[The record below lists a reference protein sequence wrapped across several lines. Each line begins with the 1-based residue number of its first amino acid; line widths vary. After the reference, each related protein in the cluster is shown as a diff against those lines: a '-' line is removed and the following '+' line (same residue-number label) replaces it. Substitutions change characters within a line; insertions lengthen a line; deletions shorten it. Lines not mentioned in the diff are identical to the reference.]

1 MKSEIRVA
9 AATAVESLLTA
20 IPNLIPVRVGKKDGY
35 AIDTGVKDENGN
47 PVYAVIEATVKN
59 TEATKTTPAFDLD
72 AAVAARQEN
81 DEKPKKVNLKKDEPD
96 PEKEAR
102 AAKREEIMNALLA
115 WCAENLTDTGMST
128 SDIWGAVPAL
138 RETGTT
144 IMQAGSFLKALAADY
159 PDIIKREIVD
169 HKTMYSRA

>member
-9 AATAVESLLTA
+9 AATAVESLLTS

-35 AIDTGVKDENGN
+35 AVDTGVKDENGN

-72 AAVAARQEN
+72 AAIAARAEN
-81 DEKPKKVNLKKDEPD
+81 DAKPKKEAKSAEPD

-102 AAKREEIMNALLA
+102 AAKREQEKATLLA
-115 WCAENLTDTGMST
+115 WCAENL
-128 SDIWGAVPAL
+128 SDEPLTATNIKEAIPEMAALTVMAV
-138 RETGTT
+138 
-144 IMQAGSFLKALAADY
+144 GSHLKALAADN
-159 PDIIKREIVD
+159 PGIIKREMANGKVVY
-169 HKTMYSRA
+169 TRA

>member
-81 DEKPKKVNLKKDEPD
+81 DNKPKKEAKPNEPD

-102 AAKREEIMNALLA
+102 AAKREELMNALLA

-138 RETGTT
+138 RETGTS
-144 IMQAGSFLKALAADY
+144 IMQAGSFLKTLAAAY

-169 HKTMYSRA
+169 HKTMYFRA

>member
-35 AIDTGVKDENGN
+35 AVDTGVKDENGN

-72 AAVAARQEN
+72 AAIAARAEN
-81 DEKPKKVNLKKDEPD
+81 DAKPKKEAKSAEPD

-102 AAKREEIMNALLA
+102 AAKREQEKAVLLA
-115 WCAENLTDTGMST
+115 WCAENL
-128 SDIWGAVPAL
+128 SDEPLTATNIKDAIPEMAPLTVMAV
-138 RETGTT
+138 
-144 IMQAGSFLKALAADY
+144 GSHLKALAAEN
-159 PDIIKREIVD
+159 PGVIKRDTVGGKVIY
-169 HKTMYSRA
+169 TRA

>member
-9 AATAVESLLTA
+9 AATAVESLLTV

-35 AIDTGVKDENGN
+35 AVDTGVKDENGN

-72 AAVAARQEN
+72 AAIAARAEN
-81 DEKPKKVNLKKDEPD
+81 DAKPKKETKSTEPD

-102 AAKREEIMNALLA
+102 AAKREQEKAVLLA
-115 WCAENLTDTGMST
+115 WCAKNL
-128 SDIWGAVPAL
+128 SDEPLTATNIKEAIPEMAALTVMAV
-138 RETGTT
+138 
-144 IMQAGSFLKALAADY
+144 GSHLKALAADN
-159 PDIIKREIVD
+159 PGVIKREMANGKVVY
-169 HKTMYSRA
+169 TRA

>member
-1 MKSEIRVA
+1 MKGEIRVA

-72 AAVAARQEN
+72 AAIAARQEN
-81 DEKPKKVNLKKDEPD
+81 DEKPKKEAKSTEPD

-102 AAKREEIMNALLA
+102 AAKREQEKGILLA
-115 WCAENLTDTGMST
+115 WCAENL
-128 SDIWGAVPAL
+128 SDEPLTATNIKDAIPEMAALTVMAV
-138 RETGTT
+138 
-144 IMQAGSFLKALAADY
+144 GSHLKALAADN
-159 PDIIKREIVD
+159 PGIIKRDTVNG
-169 HKTMYSRA
+169 KVVYTRA

>member
-1 MKSEIRVA
+1 MKNEIRVA

-47 PVYAVIEATVKN
+47 SVYAVIEATVKN

-72 AAVAARQEN
+72 AAIAARAEN
-81 DEKPKKVNLKKDEPD
+81 DAKPKKEAKSAEPD

-102 AAKREEIMNALLA
+102 AAKREQEKGILLA
-115 WCAENLTDTGMST
+115 WCAENL
-128 SDIWGAVPAL
+128 SDEPLTATNIKEAIPEMAALTVMAV
-138 RETGTT
+138 
-144 IMQAGSFLKALAADY
+144 GSHLKALAADN
-159 PDIIKREIVD
+159 PGIIKREMANGKVVY
-169 HKTMYSRA
+169 TRA

>member
-9 AATAVESLLTA
+9 TATAVESLLTV

-35 AIDTGVKDENGN
+35 AVDTGVKDENGN

-72 AAVAARQEN
+72 AAIAARQEN
-81 DEKPKKVNLKKDEPD
+81 DEKPKKEAKSAEPD

-102 AAKREEIMNALLA
+102 AAKRDAQKDIVLA
-115 WCAENLTDTGMST
+115 WCVANLSDEGMST
-128 SDIWGAVPAL
+128 TDIKAQIPELDGV
-138 RETGTT
+138 TVMQVGTY
-144 IMQAGSFLKALAADY
+144 LKAIAAENHS
-159 PDIIKREIVD
+159 IVKREIVNS
-169 HKTMYSRA
+169 KPMYFRA

>member
-35 AIDTGVKDENGN
+35 AVDTGVKDENGN

-72 AAVAARQEN
+72 AAIAARAEN
-81 DEKPKKVNLKKDEPD
+81 DAKPKKEAKSAEPD

-102 AAKREEIMNALLA
+102 AAKREQEKATLLA
-115 WCAENLTDTGMST
+115 WCAENL
-128 SDIWGAVPAL
+128 SDEPLTATNIKEAIPEMAALTVMAV
-138 RETGTT
+138 
-144 IMQAGSFLKALAADY
+144 GSHLKALAADN
-159 PDIIKREIVD
+159 PGVIKREMANGKVVY
-169 HKTMYSRA
+169 TRA

>member
-47 PVYAVIEATVKN
+47 PVFAVIEATVKN

-72 AAVAARQEN
+72 AAIAARQEN
-81 DEKPKKVNLKKDEPD
+81 DEKPKKEAKSAEPD

-102 AAKREEIMNALLA
+102 AAKREQEKAILLA
-115 WCAENLTDTGMST
+115 WCAENL
-128 SDIWGAVPAL
+128 SDEPLTATNIKEAIPEMAALTVMAV
-138 RETGTT
+138 
-144 IMQAGSFLKALAADY
+144 GSHLKALAADN
-159 PDIIKREIVD
+159 PGIIKRDTVGG
-169 HKTMYSRA
+169 KVVYTRA

>member
-9 AATAVESLLTA
+9 AATAVESLLTS

-35 AIDTGVKDENGN
+35 AVDTGVKDENGN

-72 AAVAARQEN
+72 AAVAARKKN
-81 DEKPKKVNLKKDEPD
+81 DAKPKKEAKSTEPD

-102 AAKREEIMNALLA
+102 AAKREQEKTVLLA
-115 WCAENLTDTGMST
+115 WCAENL
-128 SDIWGAVPAL
+128 SDEPLTATNIKDAIPEMAPLTVMAV
-138 RETGTT
+138 
-144 IMQAGSFLKALAADY
+144 GSHLKALAADN
-159 PDIIKREIVD
+159 PGVIKRDTVGG
-169 HKTMYSRA
+169 KVVYTRA

>member
-9 AATAVESLLTA
+9 AATAVESLLTS

-59 TEATKTTPAFDLD
+59 TEATKTAPGFDL
-72 AAVAARQEN
+72 VAAIAARAEN
-81 DEKPKKVNLKKDEPD
+81 DAKPKKEAKSAEPD

-102 AAKREEIMNALLA
+102 AAKREQDKATLLA
-115 WCAENLTDTGMST
+115 WCAENLSDEPMTTTDIKIACPELEGLTVM
-128 SDIWGAVPAL
+128 AV
-138 RETGTT
+138 
-144 IMQAGSFLKALAADY
+144 GSYLKALAADN
-159 PDIIKREIVD
+159 PGVIKRETVSGKILY
-169 HKTMYSRA
+169 TRA

>member
-47 PVYAVIEATVKN
+47 PVYAVLEATVKN

-72 AAVAARQEN
+72 AAIAARAEN
-81 DEKPKKVNLKKDEPD
+81 DAKPKKEAKSAEPD

-102 AAKREEIMNALLA
+102 AAKREQEKAVLLA
-115 WCAENLTDTGMST
+115 WCAENL
-128 SDIWGAVPAL
+128 SDEPLTATNIKDAVPEMAAL
-138 RETGTT
+138 TV
-144 IMQAGSFLKALAADY
+144 MAVGSHLKALAADN
-159 PDIIKREIVD
+159 PGIIKRDTVGG
-169 HKTMYSRA
+169 KVVYTRA

>member
-9 AATAVESLLTA
+9 AATAVESLLTS

-72 AAVAARQEN
+72 AAIAARQEN
-81 DEKPKKVNLKKDEPD
+81 DEKPKKVSLKKDEPD

-102 AAKREEIMNALLA
+102 AAKREQEKAVLLA
-115 WCAENLTDTGMST
+115 WCAENL
-128 SDIWGAVPAL
+128 SDEPLTATNIKEAIPEMATLTVMAV
-138 RETGTT
+138 
-144 IMQAGSFLKALAADY
+144 GSHLKALAADN
-159 PDIIKREIVD
+159 PDVIKRDTVSG
-169 HKTMYSRA
+169 KVLYTRA

>member
-9 AATAVESLLTA
+9 AATAVESLLTS

-35 AIDTGVKDENGN
+35 AVDTGVKDENGN

-72 AAVAARQEN
+72 AAIAARAEN
-81 DEKPKKVNLKKDEPD
+81 DAKPKKEAKSAEPD

-102 AAKREEIMNALLA
+102 AAKREQEKAVLLA
-115 WCAENLTDTGMST
+115 WCAENL
-128 SDIWGAVPAL
+128 SDEPLTATNIKDAIPEMATLTVMAV
-138 RETGTT
+138 
-144 IMQAGSFLKALAADY
+144 GSHLKALAADN
-159 PDIIKREIVD
+159 PGVIKRETVGG
-169 HKTMYSRA
+169 KVVYTRA

>member
-9 AATAVESLLTA
+9 AATAVESLLTS

-35 AIDTGVKDENGN
+35 AVDTGVKDENGN

-72 AAVAARQEN
+72 AAVAARKEN
-81 DEKPKKVNLKKDEPD
+81 DAKPKKEAKSTEPD

-102 AAKREEIMNALLA
+102 AAKREQEKAVLLA
-115 WCAENLTDTGMST
+115 WCAENL
-128 SDIWGAVPAL
+128 SDEPLTATNIKDAVPEMAPL
-138 RETGTT
+138 TV
-144 IMQAGSFLKALAADY
+144 MAVGSHLKALAADN
-159 PDIIKREIVD
+159 PGVIKRDTVGG
-169 HKTMYSRA
+169 KVVYTRA

>member
-47 PVYAVIEATVKN
+47 PVYAVLEATVKN

-72 AAVAARQEN
+72 AAIAARQEN
-81 DEKPKKVNLKKDEPD
+81 DSKPKKEAKSAEPD

-102 AAKREEIMNALLA
+102 AAKRSMDKDNLLA
-115 WCAENLTDTGMST
+115 WCVENLTDEPMTT
-128 SDIWGAVPAL
+128 TEIQEACPAMDGL
-138 RETGTT
+138 TVMQVGTH
-144 IMQAGSFLKALAADY
+144 LKAIATEN
-159 PDIIKREIVD
+159 PGIVKREVVGG
-169 HKTMYSRA
+169 KPVYTRA

>member
-9 AATAVESLLTA
+9 AATAVESLLTS

-35 AIDTGVKDENGN
+35 AVDTGVKDENGN

-72 AAVAARQEN
+72 AAVAARKEN
-81 DEKPKKVNLKKDEPD
+81 DAKPKKEAKPTEPD

-102 AAKREEIMNALLA
+102 AAKREQEKAVLLA
-115 WCAENLTDTGMST
+115 WCAENL
-128 SDIWGAVPAL
+128 SDEPLTATNIKDAVPEMAPL
-138 RETGTT
+138 TV
-144 IMQAGSFLKALAADY
+144 MAVGSHLKALAADN
-159 PDIIKREIVD
+159 PGVIKRETVGG
-169 HKTMYSRA
+169 KVVYTRA

>member
-59 TEATKTTPAFDLD
+59 PEATKTTPAFDLD
-72 AAVAARQEN
+72 AAVAARQES
-81 DEKPKKVNLKKDEPD
+81 DEKPKKEAKPAKSD

-102 AAKREEIMNALLA
+102 AAKREHEKEILLA
-115 WCAENLTDTGMST
+115 WCVENL
-128 SDIWGAVPAL
+128 SDEPLTATNIKEAVPEMAAL
-138 RETGTT
+138 TV
-144 IMQAGSFLKALAADY
+144 MAVGSHLKALATDN
-159 PDIIKREIVD
+159 PGIIKRDTVGG
-169 HKTMYSRA
+169 KVVYTRA

>member
-9 AATAVESLLTA
+9 AATAVESLLTS

-35 AIDTGVKDENGN
+35 AVDTGVKDENGN

-72 AAVAARQEN
+72 AAIAARAEN
-81 DEKPKKVNLKKDEPD
+81 DAKPKKEAKSTEPD

-102 AAKREEIMNALLA
+102 AAKREQEKAVLLA
-115 WCAENLTDTGMST
+115 WCAENL
-128 SDIWGAVPAL
+128 SDEPLTATNIKDAVPEMAAL
-138 RETGTT
+138 TV
-144 IMQAGSFLKALAADY
+144 MAVGSHLKALAADN
-159 PDIIKREIVD
+159 PGVIKRETVSG
-169 HKTMYSRA
+169 KVVYTRA

>member
-35 AIDTGVKDENGN
+35 AVDTGVKDENGN

-72 AAVAARQEN
+72 AAVAARAEN
-81 DEKPKKVNLKKDEPD
+81 DAKPKKEAKVKEAD
-96 PEKEAR
+96 PEVVAKR
-102 AAKREEIMNALLA
+102 AAHKERERITEE
-115 WCAENLTDTGMST
+115 WCMANLTSEPLTA
-128 SDIWGAVPAL
+128 SDIKAAIPELAEV
-138 RETGTT
+138 TVMQVGTY
-144 IMQAGSFLKALAADY
+144 LKAISERNPSIQRNVVKGKPTYCLA
-159 PDIIKREIVD
+159 
-169 HKTMYSRA
+169 

>member
-35 AIDTGVKDENGN
+35 AVDTGVKDENGN

-72 AAVAARQEN
+72 AAIAARQEN
-81 DEKPKKVNLKKDEPD
+81 DEKPKKEAKSAEPD

-102 AAKREEIMNALLA
+102 AAKREQEKATLLA
-115 WCAENLTDTGMST
+115 WCAENL
-128 SDIWGAVPAL
+128 SDEPLTATNIKEAIPEMAALTVMAV
-138 RETGTT
+138 
-144 IMQAGSFLKALAADY
+144 GSHLKALAADN
-159 PDIIKREIVD
+159 PGIIKREMANGKVVY
-169 HKTMYSRA
+169 TRA

>member
-35 AIDTGVKDENGN
+35 AVDTGVKDENGN

-72 AAVAARQEN
+72 TAVAARAEN
-81 DEKPKKVNLKKDEPD
+81 DAKPKKEAKPTEPD

-102 AAKREEIMNALLA
+102 AAKREQEKAVLLA
-115 WCAENLTDTGMST
+115 WCAENLSDEPLTAT
-128 SDIWGAVPAL
+128 SIKNAIPEMAALTVMAV
-138 RETGTT
+138 
-144 IMQAGSFLKALAADY
+144 GSHLKALAADN
-159 PDIIKREIVD
+159 PGIIKREMANGKVVY
-169 HKTMYSRA
+169 TRA

>member
-35 AIDTGVKDENGN
+35 AVDTGVKDENGN

-72 AAVAARQEN
+72 AAIAARAEN
-81 DEKPKKVNLKKDEPD
+81 DAKPKKEAKSAEPD

-102 AAKREEIMNALLA
+102 AAKREQEKATLLA
-115 WCAENLTDTGMST
+115 WCAENL
-128 SDIWGAVPAL
+128 SDEPLTATNIKEAIPEMAALTVMAV
-138 RETGTT
+138 
-144 IMQAGSFLKALAADY
+144 GSHLKALAADN
-159 PDIIKREIVD
+159 PGIIKREMANGKVVY
-169 HKTMYSRA
+169 TRA

>member
-35 AIDTGVKDENGN
+35 AVDTGVKDENGN

-72 AAVAARQEN
+72 AAIAARQEN
-81 DEKPKKVNLKKDEPD
+81 DEKPKKEAKSAEPD

-102 AAKREEIMNALLA
+102 AAKREQEKAVLLA
-115 WCAENLTDTGMST
+115 WCAENL
-128 SDIWGAVPAL
+128 SDEPLTATNIKEAIPEMAALTVMAV
-138 RETGTT
+138 
-144 IMQAGSFLKALAADY
+144 GSHLKALAADN
-159 PDIIKREIVD
+159 PGIIKREMANGKVVY
-169 HKTMYSRA
+169 TRA

>member
-1 MKSEIRVA
+1 MKGEIRVA

-72 AAVAARQEN
+72 AAIAARQEN
-81 DEKPKKVNLKKDEPD
+81 DEKPKKEAKSTEPD

-102 AAKREEIMNALLA
+102 AAKREQEKAVLLA
-115 WCAENLTDTGMST
+115 WCAENL
-128 SDIWGAVPAL
+128 SDEPLTATNIKDAIPEMAALTVMAV
-138 RETGTT
+138 
-144 IMQAGSFLKALAADY
+144 GSHLKALAADN
-159 PDIIKREIVD
+159 PGIIKRDTVGG
-169 HKTMYSRA
+169 KVVYTRA

>member
-72 AAVAARQEN
+72 AAIAARQEN
-81 DEKPKKVNLKKDEPD
+81 DEKPKKEAKSAEPD

-102 AAKREEIMNALLA
+102 AAKREQEKAILLA
-115 WCAENLTDTGMST
+115 WCAENL
-128 SDIWGAVPAL
+128 SDEPLTATNIKEAIPEMAALTVMAV
-138 RETGTT
+138 
-144 IMQAGSFLKALAADY
+144 GSHLKALAADN
-159 PDIIKREIVD
+159 PGIIKREMANGKVVY
-169 HKTMYSRA
+169 TRA

>member
-72 AAVAARQEN
+72 AAIAARAEN
-81 DEKPKKVNLKKDEPD
+81 DEKPKKEAKSTEPD

-102 AAKREEIMNALLA
+102 AAKREQEKATLLA
-115 WCAENLTDTGMST
+115 WCAENL
-128 SDIWGAVPAL
+128 SDEPLTATNIKDAVPEMAAL
-138 RETGTT
+138 TV
-144 IMQAGSFLKALAADY
+144 MAVGSHLKALAADN
-159 PDIIKREIVD
+159 PGIIKRDTVGG
-169 HKTMYSRA
+169 KVVYTRA

>member
-102 AAKREEIMNALLA
+102 AAKREQEKATLLA
-115 WCAENLTDTGMST
+115 WCAENL
-128 SDIWGAVPAL
+128 SDEPLTATNIKDAVPEMAAL
-138 RETGTT
+138 TV
-144 IMQAGSFLKALAADY
+144 MAVGSHLKALAADY
-159 PDIIKREIVD
+159 PDIIKRDTVNG
-169 HKTMYSRA
+169 KVVYTRA

>member
-1 MKSEIRVA
+1 MKNEIRVA

-72 AAVAARQEN
+72 AAIAARTEN
-81 DEKPKKVNLKKDEPD
+81 DSKPKKEAKSTEPD

-102 AAKREEIMNALLA
+102 AAKREQEKGILLA
-115 WCAENLTDTGMST
+115 WCAENL
-128 SDIWGAVPAL
+128 SDEPLTATNIKDAVPEMAAL
-138 RETGTT
+138 TV
-144 IMQAGSFLKALAADY
+144 MAVGSHLKALAADN
-159 PDIIKREIVD
+159 PGIIKREMANGKVVY
-169 HKTMYSRA
+169 TRA

>member
-72 AAVAARQEN
+72 AAIAARAEN
-81 DEKPKKVNLKKDEPD
+81 DNKPKKEAKSTEPD

-102 AAKREEIMNALLA
+102 AAKREQEKAALLA
-115 WCAENLTDTGMST
+115 WCAENL
-128 SDIWGAVPAL
+128 SDEPLTATNIKDAVPEMAAL
-138 RETGTT
+138 TVMA
-144 IMQAGSFLKALAADY
+144 IGSHLKALAADN
-159 PDIIKREIVD
+159 PSIIKRDTVGG
-169 HKTMYSRA
+169 KVVYTRA

>member
-47 PVYAVIEATVKN
+47 PVYAVLEATVKN

-72 AAVAARQEN
+72 AAIAARAEN
-81 DEKPKKVNLKKDEPD
+81 DAKPKKEAKSAEPD

-102 AAKREEIMNALLA
+102 AAKREQEKATLLA
-115 WCAENLTDTGMST
+115 WCAENL
-128 SDIWGAVPAL
+128 SDEPLTATNIKDAVPEMAAL
-138 RETGTT
+138 TV
-144 IMQAGSFLKALAADY
+144 MAVGSHLKALAADN
-159 PDIIKREIVD
+159 PGIIKREMANGKVVY
-169 HKTMYSRA
+169 TRA